1 MTRRILL
8 GTRNPG
14 KVAELRALL
23 RGLDLELVGVDELAD
38 APPDPP
44 EDAPTYVENA
54 TSKALAYAHATGLPA
69 IADDSGLEVDA
80 LGGAP
85 GVRSRRF
92 FGEDASPGDRNR
104 MLLGLLDGV
113 TDRTA
118 RFVAVIAL
126 AQPDGEVETFTGE
139 VRGEIAESPRGDD
152 GFGYDPVFVIA
163 GDGRTMAEVPR
174 DEKNAISH
182 RGLAAAKLRAALAD
196 ARASARSTSSSTP

>member
-1 MTRRILL
+1 VTRRLLL
-8 GTRNPG
+8 GTRNEG
-14 KVAELRALL
+14 KVAELRAMLK
-23 RGLDLELVGVDELAD
+23 GLDIELRSVSDLAD
-38 APPDPP
+38 PPPDPP
-44 EDAPTYVENA
+44 EDAPTYAENA
-54 TSKALAYAHATGLPA
+54 IFKALAYARATGLET

-92 FGEDASPGDRNR
+92 FGEDVSPAQRNR

-118 RFVAVIAL
+118 RFVAVIAR
-126 AQPDGEVETFTGE
+126 AQPDGRIETFDGE
-139 VRGEIAESPRGDD
+139 VRGEIAESPRGED

-163 GDGRTMAEVPR
+163 EDGRTMAEVPR

-196 ARASARSTSSSTP
+196 A

>member
-1 MTRRILL
+1 MTRTLLL

-14 KVAELRALL
+14 KIAELRALL
-23 RGLDLELVGVDELAD
+23 KGLDVDLRTVLELAD
-38 APPDPP
+38 PPPDPP
-44 EDAPTYVENA
+44 EDAPSYAGNA
-54 TSKALAYAHATGLPA
+54 ISKALAYARATGLET

-92 FGEDASPGDRNR
+92 FGEDARPEERNR

-126 AQPDGEVETFTGE
+126 ARPDGRVETFDGE
-139 VRGEIAESPRGDD
+139 VRGEIAESPRGED
-152 GFGYDPVFVIA
+152 GFGYDPVFIIA
-163 GDGRTMAEVPR
+163 GDGRTMAAVPR

-196 ARASARSTSSSTP
+196 A

>member
-1 MTRRILL
+1 MTRTLLL
-8 GTRNPG
+8 GTRNAG

-23 RGLDLELVGVDELAD
+23 NGLDLELRSVPDLAD
-38 APPDPP
+38 PPADPP
-44 EDAPTYVENA
+44 EDAPTYAENA
-54 TSKALAYAHATGLPA
+54 ISKALAYARATGLET

-92 FGEDASPGDRNR
+92 FGEDASPDERNR

-113 TDRTA
+113 TERTA
-118 RFVAVIAL
+118 RFVAVIAR
-126 AQPDGEVETFTGE
+126 AQPDGRVETFDGE

-152 GFGYDPVFVIA
+152 GFGYDPVFIIA

-174 DEKNAISH
+174 EEKNAISH

-196 ARASARSTSSSTP
+196 A

>member
-1 MTRRILL
+1 VTRTILL

-23 RGLDLELVGVDELAD
+23 KGLDVELQSVLELTD
-38 APPDPP
+38 PPADPP
-44 EDAPTYVENA
+44 EDAPSYGENA
-54 TSKALAYAHATGLPA
+54 IFKALAYARATGMPT

-92 FGEDASPGDRNR
+92 FGQDARPEERNR

-126 AQPDGEVETFTGE
+126 AQPDGRVETFDGE
-139 VRGEIAESPRGDD
+139 VRGEIAESPRGED

-163 GDGRTMAEVPR
+163 DDGRTMAEVPR

-196 ARASARSTSSSTP
+196 P

>member
-1 MTRRILL
+1 VTRRLLL
-8 GTRNPG
+8 GTRNAG
-14 KVAELRALL
+14 KVVELCALL
-23 RGLDLELVGVDELAD
+23 KGLDVELQSVSDLAD
-38 APPDPP
+38 PPPDPP
-44 EDAPTYVENA
+44 EDAPTYAENA
-54 TSKALAYAHATGLPA
+54 MFKALAYARATGLET

-92 FGEDASPGDRNR
+92 FGEDATPAERNR

-126 AQPDGEVETFTGE
+126 AQPDGRIETFDGE
-139 VRGEIAESPRGDD
+139 VRGEIAESPRGED

-163 GDGRTMAEVPR
+163 EDGRTMAEVPR

-182 RGLAAAKLRAALAD
+182 RGLAAAKLRAALA
-196 ARASARSTSSSTP
+196 AR

>member
-1 MTRRILL
+1 VTRRLLL
-8 GTRNPG
+8 GTRNRG

-23 RGLDLELVGVDELAD
+23 KGLDVDLVSVDELAD
-38 APPDPP
+38 PPPDAP
-44 EDAPTYVENA
+44 EDAPSYAENA
-54 TSKALAYAHATGLPA
+54 VFKARAYARATGLPT
-69 IADDSGLEVDA
+69 IADDSGLEVEA

-92 FGEDASPGDRNR
+92 FGEDAGPDERNR

-113 TDRTA
+113 ADRTA

-126 AQPDGEVETFTGE
+126 AQPDGRVQTFHGE

-152 GFGYDPVFVIA
+152 GFGYDPVFIVA
-163 GDGRTMAEVPR
+163 DDGRTMAEVPR

-182 RGLAAAKLRAALAD
+182 RGLAAAKLRAALAH
-196 ARASARSTSSSTP
+196 A